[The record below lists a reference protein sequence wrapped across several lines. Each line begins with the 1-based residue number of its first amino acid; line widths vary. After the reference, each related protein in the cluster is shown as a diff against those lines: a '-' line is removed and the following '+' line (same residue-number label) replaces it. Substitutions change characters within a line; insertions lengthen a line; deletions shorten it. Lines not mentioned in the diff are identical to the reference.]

1 MSHAGEFE
9 ILVLLAILRLKDGA
23 YGVTIREELESETP
37 RRFTLGTIY
46 KTLGRLE
53 NKDLLASR
61 VSEPTAERGGRR
73 KKLYEVTPTGM
84 AAVRDSLADLRRL
97 AAGLDPELGGP

>member
-9 ILVLLAILRLKDGA
+9 ILVLLAILRLKGGA
-23 YGVTIREELESETP
+23 YGVTIREELESETS
-37 RRFTLGTIY
+37 RRLTLGTIY

-53 NKDLLASR
+53 DKGLLASR
-61 VSEPTAERGGRR
+61 ASEPTAERGGRR

-84 AAVRDSLADLRRL
+84 SAVRDSLADLRRL
-97 AAGLDPELGGP
+97 AAGLDPELGVP